1 MITLRKIASGLV
13 TYVIL
18 TFLLSIYSFKN
29 NSFTLN
35 YILLAISMAVAT
47 VLSYKA
53 YKKNKKFKFVFEHKS
68 LHNIM
73 CIFLD
78 YKI

>member
-1 MITLRKIASGLV
+1 MWI
-13 TYVIL
+13 
-18 TFLLSIYSFKN
+18 FKWSCN
-29 NSFTLN
+29 INVQCYENETN
-35 YILLAISMAVAT
+35 CQH
-47 VLSYKA
+47 
-53 YKKNKKFKFVFEHKS
+53 KNKKFKFVFEHKS